1 MLQVDKKLKTS
12 DLTANLN
19 FQEHL
24 KQIMM
29 HLNISFV
36 NKQWNQD
43 FISDSM
49 RTISKEVIKMNEEK
63 AKLVSKLN
71 KFDIESVLAKENNV
85 SYKQEINALQ
95 LQV

>member
-1 MLQVDKKLKTS
+1 
-12 DLTANLN
+12 
-19 FQEHL
+19 
-24 KQIMM
+24 
-29 HLNISFV
+29 
-36 NKQWNQD
+36 
-43 FISDSM
+43 
-49 RTISKEVIKMNEEK
+49 MNEEK